1 MPASKRLRVLAM
13 ILAGGQGSRLYP
25 LTAKRSKPAVPFG
38 SKYRIIDFVLNNF
51 VNSGIYSIYVLIQY
65 KAQSLTEHIQR
76 YWRFGSFLDDH
87 FIVLVPAQMYRYEEL
102 GPVWYRGTADA
113 IYQNLHLVDNN
124 DPEVVAVFGG
134 DHIYKMNIRHM
145 VEYHLDH
152 KADITIAAYTV
163 PIAEASRFGVI
174 QVDENWRVVDFQE
187 KPQRPKPIPGRPDEA
202 LVSMGNYLFKTEPL
216 VELLEADGKKAESSH
231 DFGKDVLPAALSAGY
246 HLQAYDFQ
254 SNPIPG
260 RSGANL
266 YWRDVGTLDSY
277 FEANMDLV
285 SVVPQFNLFNPEWP
299 LRTANLF
306 SPPAKFVHETG
317 ERIGQ
322 AFNSLLAGGVIVS
335 GGTVRESILFR
346 RVRINSYSLVENAV
360 LFDDVS
366 VGRHARIRNAV
377 IDKNVV
383 VPEGVDIG
391 YDLETDRDRGFTVTP
406 GGVVVIPKGYR
417 FEA

>member
-1 MPASKRLRVLAM
+1 M

-38 SKYRIIDFVLNNF
+38 AKYRIIDFVLNNF

-124 DPEVVAVFGG
+124 APEAVAVFGG
-134 DHIYKMNIRHM
+134 DHIYKMNVRHM

-152 KADITIAAYTV
+152 NADITIAAYTV
-163 PIAEASRFGVI
+163 PIEEASRFGVI
-174 QVDENWRVVDFQE
+174 QVDENWRVIDFQE
-187 KPQRPKPIPGRPDEA
+187 KPEHPRPIPGRPGEA
-202 LVSMGNYLFKTEPL
+202 LVSMGNYLFKTQPL
-216 VELLEADGKKAESSH
+216 IDLLEADGKDPESSH
-231 DFGKDVLPAALSAGY
+231 DFGKDVLPTALAAGY

-285 SVVPQFNLFNPEWP
+285 SVVPQFNLFNPDWP

-317 ERIGQ
+317 ERVGQ

-335 GGTVRESILFR
+335 GGTVRESVLFR

-360 LFDDVS
+360 LFDDV
-366 VGRHARIRNAV
+366 VIGRHSRIRNAV

-391 YDLETDRDRGFTVTP
+391 YDLEMDRARGFTVTP

>member
-1 MPASKRLRVLAM
+1 MPTGKRLRVLGM

-38 SKYRIIDFVLNNF
+38 AKYRIIDFVLNNF
-51 VNSGIYSIYVLIQY
+51 MNSGIYSVYVLIQY

-76 YWRFGSFLDDH
+76 YWRFGAFLDDH
-87 FIVLVPAQMYRYEEL
+87 FIILVPAQMYRYEEL

-113 IYQNLHLVDNN
+113 IYQNLHLIDNN

-145 VEYHLDH
+145 VDFHQDVA
-152 KADITIAAYTV
+152 ADVTIAAYTV
-163 PIAEASRFGVI
+163 PIEEASRFGVI
-174 QVDENWRVVDFQE
+174 QVDEQWRIVDFQE
-187 KPQRPKPIPGRPDEA
+187 KPEHPKPIPGRPGEA
-202 LVSMGNYLFKTEPL
+202 LVSMGNYLFDKEPL
-216 VELLEADGKKAESSH
+216 VELLERDGVDPESSH
-231 DFGKDVLPAALSAGY
+231 DFGKDVLPAALAGG
-246 HLQAYDFQ
+246 LRLFAYDFQ

-260 RSGANL
+260 AEGANT

-285 SVVPQFNLFNPEWP
+285 AVLPQFDLFNPEWP

-317 ERIGQ
+317 ERVGQ

-335 GGTVRESILFR
+335 GGTVRESVLFR
-346 RVRINSYSLVENAV
+346 RVRVNSYSLVENAV
-360 LFDDVS
+360 LFDDVE
-366 VGRHARIRNAV
+366 VGRHAKIKNAV
-377 IDKNVV
+377 IDKNVR
-383 VPEGVDIG
+383 VPEGVEIG

-406 GGVVVIPKGYR
+406 GGVVVVPKGYR
-417 FEA
+417 FDL

>member
-1 MPASKRLRVLAM
+1 MPPAKRLRVLGM

-38 SKYRIIDFVLNNF
+38 AKYRIIDFVLNNF
-51 VNSGIYSIYVLIQY
+51 MNSGIYSVYVLIQY

-76 YWRFGSFLDDH
+76 YWRFGAFLDDH
-87 FIVLVPAQMYRYEEL
+87 FIILVPAQMYRYEEL

-113 IYQNLHLVDNN
+113 IYQNLHLIDNN

-145 VEYHLDH
+145 VDFHQDVA
-152 KADITIAAYTV
+152 ADVTIAAYTV
-163 PIAEASRFGVI
+163 PIEEASRFGVI
-174 QVDENWRVVDFQE
+174 QVDEQWRIVDFQE
-187 KPQRPKPIPGRPDEA
+187 KPEHPKPIPGRPGEA
-202 LVSMGNYLFKTEPL
+202 LVSMGNYLFDKEPL
-216 VELLEADGKKAESSH
+216 VELLERDGVDPESSH
-231 DFGKDVLPAALSAGY
+231 DFGKDVLPAALAGGMR
-246 HLQAYDFQ
+246 LFAYDFQ

-260 RSGANL
+260 AEGANT

-285 SVVPQFNLFNPEWP
+285 AVLPQFDLFNPEWP

-317 ERIGQ
+317 ERVGQ

-335 GGTVRESILFR
+335 GGTVRESVLFR
-346 RVRINSYSLVENAV
+346 RVRVNSYSLVENAV
-360 LFDDVS
+360 LFDDVE
-366 VGRHARIRNAV
+366 VGRHAKIKNAV
-377 IDKNVV
+377 IDKNVR
-383 VPEGVDIG
+383 VPEGVEIG

-406 GGVVVIPKGYR
+406 GGVVVVPKGYR
-417 FEA
+417 FDL